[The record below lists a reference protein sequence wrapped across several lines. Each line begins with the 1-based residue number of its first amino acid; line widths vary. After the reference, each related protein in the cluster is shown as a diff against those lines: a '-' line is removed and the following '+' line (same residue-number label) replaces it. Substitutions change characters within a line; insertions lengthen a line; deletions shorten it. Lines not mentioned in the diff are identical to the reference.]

1 MNLIPNF
8 GYQCKDL
15 FEANQQIDVCK
26 RIYNEL
32 EHVSYKHYN
41 LSEVFEDFRSGEYSL
56 FDPISLQFA
65 YREFFEKPIAPIIE
79 LSRYFKDEDKPIS
92 LYNIVDL
99 FKCNAIDLNFR
110 RILFNLI
117 YDIHVRNE
125 YHHYMTLKEE
135 LRRLM

>member
-1 MNLIPNF
+1 MNLIPDF
-8 GYQCKDL
+8 GFHCRDL
-15 FEANQQIDVCK
+15 FEANQEIDVCR

-32 EHVSYKHYN
+32 EYVSYKYYD
-41 LSEVFEDFRSGEYSL
+41 LSELFEYFRSDKYSL
-56 FDPISLQFA
+56 LDSVALQFA

-79 LSRYFKDEDKPIS
+79 LSRCFEDRDKPIS

-99 FKCNAIDLNFR
+99 FRCNAIDLNFR

-135 LRRLM
+135 LKRLM

>member
-32 EHVSYKHYN
+32 EYVSYKHYD
-41 LSEVFEDFRSGEYSL
+41 LSELFEYFRSDKYSL
-56 FDPISLQFA
+56 LDSVALQFA

-79 LSRYFKDEDKPIS
+79 LSRCFEDRDKLIS

-99 FKCNAIDLNFR
+99 FRCNAIDLNFR

-125 YHHYMTLKEE
+125 YHHYMTLE
-135 LRRLM
+135 